1 MKVLIAGCGWLGT
14 AVART
19 LIERGDRVT
28 GIRRDPE
35 AAAELKAMGVEPLCL
50 DLLRPGSS
58 RELPD
63 EIEAIVACPAPGTPG
78 VEQYE
83 RTYIDALRVLL
94 EFYASS
100 KLKGFVYT
108 GSTGVFGQ
116 TDGGEVREHT
126 PVLPTN
132 DTARVLVRAEEQV
145 LAWGREHSCSTC
157 VVRLSGLYGPERF
170 GVIDRVRDG
179 RLGLGEGDDA
189 WMNFCHRADAARS
202 VVAALDRGRPGEVYH
217 ASDETPVRRRELI
230 LWLAEHYGFEPVRS
244 PAGTTLAAGT
254 NRRISA
260 DWSRSR
266 LGIELAYPS
275 FREGLV
281 RALSE
286 SN

>member
-1 MKVLIAGCGWLGT
+1 MRVLIAGCGWLGR

-50 DLLRPGSS
+50 DLLRPESS

-63 EIEAIVACPAPGTPG
+63 DVEAVVACPAPGARG
-78 VEQYE
+78 VEQYQ
-83 RTYIDALRVLL
+83 RTYIDAVRVLL
-94 EFYASS
+94 EFYGRS
-100 KLKGFVYT
+100 KLTGFVYT

-116 TDGGEVREHT
+116 TDGGDIREQT

-132 DTARVLVRAEEQV
+132 DTARVLVRAENQV
-145 LAWGREHSCSTC
+145 LAGSRSCSTC
-157 VVRLSGLYGPERF
+157 VVRLSGLYGPERL
-170 GVIDRVRDG
+170 GIVDRVRDG
-179 RLGLGEGDDA
+179 RLALGEGDDA

-217 ASDETPVRRRELI
+217 ASDATPVRRRELI

-244 PAGTTLAAGT
+244 PAGTTPAAGT

-275 FREGLV
+275 FREGMV

-286 SN
+286 SS